1 MFNGR
6 AYEPFGFNSKNFQK
20 HTIMNKAKKDNNR
33 TEAQMAY
40 DALLATVKCG
50 GLSIDE
56 LKGLRNAMVEK
67 ETENYHSTRK
77 LIYEIALTDD
87 MSHCFKKRGD
97 AIEYLTTDLED
108 NAEDYFNESVVRLR
122 ARWLDIE
129 TYNDYNDHWLEV

>member
-1 MFNGR
+1 
-6 AYEPFGFNSKNFQK
+6 
-20 HTIMNKAKKDNNR
+20 MNEEKKDNNR
-33 TEAQMAY
+33 TEAQMTY

-56 LKGLRNAMVEK
+56 LKRLRNAVVEK

-87 MSHCFKKRGD
+87 MSHCFKKRED

-108 NAEDYFNESVVRLR
+108 NAEDYFNESSVRLR